1 VPVWYNGGK
10 IICTAID
17 AHEGEKIDQ
26 AAFKALIREA
36 AALNGEAS
44 AKRR

>member
-17 AHEGEKIDQ
+17 VHEGEKIDET
-26 AAFKALIREA
+26 AFEALIGEA